1 MKHDHSRSPRL
12 VIFKEF
18 PMITRRKMWQLLSS
32 LPLIAAVA
40 NRAAAQPAAASATSP
55 SGGPGMEML
64 TIFLRHDQSKTLDE
78 INNHL
83 KSTGWY
89 KHFPPEGVE
98 VLSWYV
104 MMGIGQVV
112 TLKFPAE
119 KLRDINALIEREAWG
134 GYRTEFYPTYDFRAL
149 YKQEQSK
156 NP

>member
-1 MKHDHSRSPRL
+1 
-12 VIFKEF
+12 
-18 PMITRRKMWQLLSS
+18 MITRRKIWQVLSS

-40 NRAAAQPAAASATSP
+40 SRAAERAPDASAPSP
-55 SGGPGMEML
+55 TGGPGMEML
-64 TIFLRHDQSKTLDE
+64 TIFLRHDQAKTLTE
-78 INNHL
+78 INDHL

-89 KHFPPEGVE
+89 KNFPPEGVE

-119 KLRDINALIEREAWG
+119 RLRDINALIEREAWG
-134 GYRTEFYPTYDFRAL
+134 AYRTEFYPTYDYRAL

-156 NP
+156 NS

>member
-1 MKHDHSRSPRL
+1 ML
-12 VIFKEF
+12 G
-18 PMITRRKMWQLLSS
+18 S
-32 LPLIAAVA
+32 LPLLAT
-40 NRAAAQPAAASATSP
+40 AAARVAAAPAASPPSP

-64 TIFLRHDQSKTLDE
+64 TIFLRHDQAKTLDE
-78 INNHL
+78 INEHL

-89 KHFPPEGVE
+89 KNFPPEGVE

-112 TLKFPAE
+112 TLKFQAE
-119 KLRDINALIEREAWG
+119 KLRDINVLIERAAWG
-134 GYRTEFYPTYDFRAL
+134 GYRTEFYPTYDYRAL

>member
-1 MKHDHSRSPRL
+1 
-12 VIFKEF
+12 V
-18 PMITRRKMWQLLSS
+18 ITRRKLWQMLSS

-40 NRAAAQPAAASATSP
+40 DRRATAASAPSPTSP
-55 SGGPGMEML
+55 TGGPGMEML
-64 TIFLRHDQSKTLDE
+64 TVFLRHDQAKTLDE
-78 INNHL
+78 INEHL

-89 KHFPPEGVE
+89 KNFPPEGAE

-119 KLRDINALIEREAWG
+119 KLREINALIEREAWG
-134 GYRTEFYPTYDFRAL
+134 GYRTEFYPTYDYRAL

-156 NP
+156 NS

>member
-1 MKHDHSRSPRL
+1 MSR
-12 VIFKEF
+12 VIL
-18 PMITRRKMWQLLSS
+18 TRKIYFIRNFHGHAPKDVANAEYSS
-32 LPLIAAVA
+32 LD
-40 NRAAAQPAAASATSP
+40 RGGSQSRGGESARRFSPPSP

-64 TIFLRHDQSKTLDE
+64 TIFLRHDQTKILDE
-78 INNHL
+78 INDHL

-89 KHFPPEGVE
+89 KNFPPEGVE

-134 GYRTEFYPTYDFRAL
+134 GYRTEFYPTYDYRAL
-149 YKQEQSK
+149 YLLEQSK
-156 NP
+156 NR

>member
-1 MKHDHSRSPRL
+1 M
-12 VIFKEF
+12 
-18 PMITRRKMWQLLSS
+18 
-32 LPLIAAVA
+32 
-40 NRAAAQPAAASATSP
+40 
-55 SGGPGMEML
+55 
-64 TIFLRHDQSKTLDE
+64 DE

-89 KHFPPEGVE
+89 KNFPPEGVE

-134 GYRTEFYPTYDFRAL
+134 GYRTEFLALTAASRNRPTL
-149 YKQEQSK
+149 SK
-156 NP
+156 SFSTWAVLG

>member
-1 MKHDHSRSPRL
+1 M
-12 VIFKEF
+12 
-18 PMITRRKMWQLLSS
+18 LSS

-40 NRAAAQPAAASATSP
+40 NRAAGRAPATSSPSP

-64 TIFLRHDQSKTLDE
+64 TIFLRHDQTKTLEE
-78 INNHL
+78 INDHL

-89 KHFPPEGVE
+89 KNFPPDGVE
-98 VLSWYV
+98 VASWYV

-119 KLRDINALIEREAWG
+119 KLRDINALVEREAWG
-134 GYRTEFYPTYDFRAL
+134 GYRTEFYATYDYRAL

>member
-1 MKHDHSRSPRL
+1 
-12 VIFKEF
+12 
-18 PMITRRKMWQLLSS
+18 MITRRKMWQMLSS
-32 LPLIAAVA
+32 LPLFAAVA
-40 NRAAAQPAAASATSP
+40 NRAAGREPVASPPSP

-64 TIFLRHDQSKTLDE
+64 TIFLRHDQAKTLDE
-78 INNHL
+78 INDHL

-89 KHFPPEGVE
+89 KNFPPEGAE

-104 MMGIGQVV
+104 VMGIGQVV

-119 KLRDINALIEREAWG
+119 KLREINVLIERAAWG
-134 GYRTEFYPTYDFRAL
+134 GYRTEFYPTYDYRAL

>member
-1 MKHDHSRSPRL
+1 
-12 VIFKEF
+12 
-18 PMITRRKMWQLLSS
+18 MITRRTMWQMLSS
-32 LPLIAAVA
+32 LPVVAAVA
-40 NRAAAQPAAASATSP
+40 KRAMARAPATSSPSP

-64 TIFLRHDQSKTLDE
+64 TIFLRHDQSKILEE
-78 INNHL
+78 INDHL

-89 KHFPPEGVE
+89 KNFPPEGVE
-98 VLSWYV
+98 VVSWYV

-119 KLRDINALIEREAWG
+119 KLRDINALVEREAWG
-134 GYRTEFYPTYDFRAL
+134 GYRTEFYATYDYRAL